1 MSKQLLC
8 TQMYSKEYKRTIPPW
23 VQKLCEYTHM
33 STLATR
39 ILEATQEAGLTQAR
53 LAAELSIQRSTVNNW
68 FNGRNETIGGKH
80 LPQVCALLDV
90 LPMWL
95 TTGRGPKRLGEKSE
109 LYAVSPA
116 AREAPVVRE
125 NSGEYEAQAD
135 QRLEALSPFHLALY
149 KLCSNPNTIGKLS
162 DIDAAR
168 FYADI
173 KEAVNKAA

>member
-1 MSKQLLC
+1 
-8 TQMYSKEYKRTIPPW
+8 MYSKEYKRTIPLW
-23 VQKLCEYTHM
+23 VQKLCEHTHM

-80 LPQVCALLDV
+80 LPQVCALLNV
-90 LPMWL
+90 SPMWL
-95 TTGRGPKRLGEKSE
+95 TTGRGPKRPGEKSD
-109 LYAVSPA
+109 LYAVAPA
-116 AREAPVVRE
+116 GCEVPVVRE
-125 NSGEYEAQAD
+125 KSGQYKAQAD
-135 QRLEALSPFHLALY
+135 HRLENLSPFHLALY
-149 KLCSNPNTIGKLS
+149 KLCTDPDIIGKLS

-173 KEAVNKAA
+173 KEATNKVA